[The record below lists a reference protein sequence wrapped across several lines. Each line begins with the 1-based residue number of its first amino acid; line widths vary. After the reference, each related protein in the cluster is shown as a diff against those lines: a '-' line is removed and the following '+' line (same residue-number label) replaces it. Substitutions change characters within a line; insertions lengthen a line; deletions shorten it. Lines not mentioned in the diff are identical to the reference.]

1 MDSLLRIRQTSWE
14 PCLESE
20 PQEIGSESCEG
31 EEGIFVMGKI
41 KSSLESFQSLAPAG
55 TYTGQ
60 LSKLIKT
67 KQLSF
72 KVLEL

>member
-1 MDSLLRIRQTSWE
+1 M
-14 PCLESE
+14 
-20 PQEIGSESCEG
+20 
-31 EEGIFVMGKI
+31 MGKI

-60 LSKLIKT
+60 PDKLIKT